1 MPFRELGRL
10 EQRIAMF
17 EDYDTGAF
25 SVSELCRDYGVSR
38 ETFYEWF
45 RRRGAGEAEWFL
57 ERSHAPLSCPHRT
70 SEAVLAAVIAV
81 KRRFPRFGPKKVRAW
96 LERTEPQTAWPA
108 ASTIGGLLKREGLVE
123 ARSRRRRAVELGG
136 ATVAA
141 GVPNA
146 EWACDFKGWFRTRD
160 GARCDPL
167 TLTDTASR
175 YLIEVRIA
183 EQTVDGVRPVFER
196 AFGEHGLP
204 EAIRSDNGV
213 PFGSSG
219 AGGLTRLS
227 VWFVKLGIRLHF
239 TRPASPQD
247 NGRHER
253 MHRTLKD
260 QAARP
265 PCASLAEQQARFDA
279 FRVHYN
285 HERPH
290 EALEQVPPGELWT
303 PSPRPLP
310 DMLPEPWYD
319 ADHQV
324 RRVRTSGEIQW
335 RGQLVFISQP
345 LIGET
350 VGLIERQDG
359 THSVRFFDLDLGVI
373 DPHGQ
378 FRRFAPL
385 RHRLRYAPEPHPPQ
399 KLSTINPVQTVRN
412 HPG

>member
-17 EDYDTGAF
+17 EDYDTGAY

-38 ETFYEWF
+38 ETFYAWS
-45 RRRGAGEAEWFL
+45 RRRVLGDAAWFQ

-70 SEAVLAAVIAV
+70 PQEVCAAVIAV
-81 KRRFPRFGPKKVRAW
+81 KLRFPRFGPKKVKAW
-96 LERTEPQTAWPA
+96 LERTRPQMGWPA
-108 ASTIGGLLKREGLVE
+108 ASTIGDILKREGLVE

-136 ATVAA
+136 AAVAA
-141 GVPNA
+141 VLPNA

-175 YLIEVRIA
+175 YLVDVRIA
-183 EQTVDGVRPVFER
+183 EPSVDSVRPVFER
-196 AFGEHGLP
+196 AFEEHGLP

-227 VWFVKLGIRLHF
+227 AWFVKLGIQLHF

-260 QAARP
+260 QTAKP
-265 PCASLAEQQARFDA
+265 PCASLAEQQIRFDA
-279 FRVHYN
+279 FRDHYN
-285 HERPH
+285 QERPH
-290 EALEQVPPGELWT
+290 EALEQVPPATLWT
-303 PSPRPLP
+303 PSPRRLP
-310 DMLPEPWYD
+310 DTLPEPWYD

-324 RRVRTSGEIQW
+324 RRVRSSGEIQW
-335 RGQLVFISQP
+335 QGQLVFISQP

-350 VGLIERQDG
+350 VGLTEREDG
-359 THSVRFFDLDLGVI
+359 AYSVRFFDLELGVI
-373 DPHGQ
+373 DRRGL

-385 RHRLRYAPEPHPPQ
+385 RHRLRCAPEPQPPQ
-399 KLSTINPVQTVRN
+399 KLSTINPV
-412 HPG
+412 